1 MSELDMTTEALRERL
16 TDLLAEWGAQMSCVL
31 TELEQTR
38 RKLETAEQ
46 ASMQGENRIAEL
58 TDRVRAQDELI
69 ETLRAEGESASELRR
84 ELNARE
90 LELERLTSELESRQD
105 LIQAL
110 RRDADEAEQTK
121 RELERKTAELDE
133 LRRDRER
140 LEAESRELLQRVRQL
155 EEAADADS
163 TGGSAEIESLKA
175 ELEARKSLIKSLR
188 ADSDRARALE
198 ARLGEKHQ
206 LIQQLEETVNRQAS
220 TIEELKRKANAW
232 RSKYRSLKQG
242 DMVSTTT
249 TDVAALTDTGIPQL
263 PENLAQDNGIVD
275 QTIAIDM
282 RQALLEARRV
292 ARLNDT

>member
-1 MSELDMTTEALRERL
+1 
-16 TDLLAEWGAQMSCVL
+16 
-31 TELEQTR
+31 
-38 RKLETAEQ
+38 
-46 ASMQGENRIAEL
+46 
-58 TDRVRAQDELI
+58 
-69 ETLRAEGESASELRR
+69 
-84 ELNARE
+84 
-90 LELERLTSELESRQD
+90 
-105 LIQAL
+105 
-110 RRDADEAEQTK
+110 
-121 RELERKTAELDE
+121 TAELDE

-188 ADSDRARALE
+188 ADSDPARALE
-198 ARLGEKHQ
+198 ARRGEKHQ

-282 RQALLEARRV
+282 RQAL
-292 ARLNDT
+292 